1 METKNEKGLFPFSI
15 MFIGIAW
22 CLFQLYTAAFG
33 VLPALQQRSIHLLF
47 ALVMIFLLF
56 PFSVSNP
63 INKDRFTVEKTL
75 MVVLSLFAT
84 GYIAINHVEIWSL
97 TGNLSIMQEIISFLI
112 ILLVLEA
119 TRRVVGWS
127 LPIIAMIFIAYS
139 YFGSYLPALFQH
151 QGYTLS
157 ELFRHEVMG
166 LEGIFGVALGVA
178 ATFVF
183 LFILY
188 AAILQVSGGGQIF
201 IDLSTAVVGKIR
213 GGPAK
218 ISVIASCLFG
228 SISGSAVANTAG
240 TGAFTIPLMKKTG
253 YSKRFAASVEAVSST
268 GGQFMPP
275 VMGSAAFLI
284 AEVLS
289 IPFWQV
295 ALGALIPGVLYY
307 VAVFIMVDIE
317 AVKNGIK
324 GMEPKDI
331 PSLRETFRKG
341 WHLMLSPLTLV
352 FLLLYLQWSPMKA
365 AFWAIVITIIST
377 FVNKNNRMTISQLF
391 SSMKKG
397 AVGSLETTI
406 ACACV
411 GIVIGVI
418 NQTGL
423 GFSISSILITLAGE
437 NLFLL
442 LLLTMVV
449 SLILGMG
456 LPTVAAYLVLSVMV
470 APALVNLG
478 VNPLAAHLFI
488 FYFGIISAIT
498 PPVALASIVAA
509 GIAEEK
515 PLVTSLTSLKL
526 GIPGFLL
533 PFMFVLGPEL
543 ILEGT
548 AINII
553 ISVITALFGIYSLA
567 VAIQKY
573 HIRPMRLWESLI
585 FGISAVG
592 LLYPGWLTDLVGISV
607 IVFMS
612 LYLWKTKNKVVS
624 SINKSLAV

>member
-1 METKNEKGLFPFSI
+1 M
-15 MFIGIAW
+15 
-22 CLFQLYTAAFG
+22 
-33 VLPALQQRSIHLLF
+33 
-47 ALVMIFLLF
+47 
-56 PFSVSNP
+56 
-63 INKDRFTVEKTL
+63 
-75 MVVLSLFAT
+75 
-84 GYIAINHVEIWSL
+84 
-97 TGNLSIMQEIISFLI
+97 
-112 ILLVLEA
+112 
-119 TRRVVGWS
+119 
-127 LPIIAMIFIAYS
+127 
-139 YFGSYLPALFQH
+139 
-151 QGYTLS
+151 
-157 ELFRHEVMG
+157 
-166 LEGIFGVALGVA
+166 
-178 ATFVF
+178 
-183 LFILY
+183 
-188 AAILQVSGGGQIF
+188 F
-201 IDLSTAVVGKIR
+201 IDLSTSLVGRIR

-218 ISVIASCLFG
+218 ISVIASGLFG

-240 TGAFTIPLMKKTG
+240 TGSFTIPLMKKTG

-295 ALGALIPGVLYY
+295 ALGALIPGILYY

-317 AVKNGIK
+317 AVKHDIK
-324 GMEPKDI
+324 GIDAKDI
-331 PSLRETFRKG
+331 PSFKETLKKG
-341 WHLMLSPLTLV
+341 WHLMLSPLALV

-365 AFWAIVITIIST
+365 AFGAIVITLLST
-377 FVNKNNRMTISQLF
+377 FINKNNRMSVSQF
-391 SSMKKG
+391 FMSMKKG

-423 GFSISSILITLAGE
+423 GFSISSILITLAGD
-437 NLFLL
+437 NLILL

-478 VNPLAAHLFI
+478 VYPLAAHLFI

-515 PLVTSLTSLKL
+515 PLATSLSSLKL
-526 GIPGFLL
+526 GLPGFLL

-543 ILEGT
+543 VLEGT
-548 AINII
+548 TIGIVT
-553 ISVITALFGIYSLA
+553 SVITAILGIYLLA
-567 VAIQKY
+567 IAIQKY
-573 HIRPMRLWESLI
+573 FIRHLKIWESTI
-585 FGISAVG
+585 FGLTSLT
-592 LLYPGWLTDLVGISV
+592 LLYPGITTDIIGIS
-607 IVFMS
+607 ITLIFS
-612 LYLWKTKNKVVS
+612 LYIWKTKEKLPKQKLKSGDKIIES
-624 SINKSLAV
+624 STQSIGG